1 MEYESISKI
10 PFLMHIVRYI
20 AFSVFHHKRKNCLIL
35 IFSLFPMTL
44 ALSLDSFGTIY
55 SQLFVFT

>member
-1 MEYESISKI
+1 
-10 PFLMHIVRYI
+10 MHIVRYI
-20 AFSVFHHKRKNCLIL
+20 TFSVFHHKRKNCLIL